1 MGAYENPIT
10 AIDRES
16 GKIVAN
22 VITNLGIQTANASK
36 AKAAREAKDLKDSQA
51 IQAKTSIRQ
60 AQNEDLIANRIEK
73 AGGASETFYNMTNR
87 AITEKTELEMKLLGG
102 TQEEAED
109 WNKQLSKTKNMLRSA
124 TNTIRKFNT
133 FGPEYLAS
141 QTGTNEANGRYLGSN
156 EEGASKFA
164 RDTYDNNQKMLAL
177 LDIRFDSNGDGLLTE
192 AEYSFNDQGQV
203 MADLGE
209 EYGLVNVDELMNQ
222 PPIII
227 EDIDANLTGLFAKQG
242 FTKNGKPG
250 EVYENKWYNIEE
262 QSTETIKDKDGN
274 EYSLT
279 TTPLKKQTQEQWLS
293 AVELQAKGMLGALK
307 GDKRSYDN
315 LNATFMT
322 FQCIGATEEK
332 PCDQKPFQE
341 MDADNPGNNGAYI
354 PTSGDKDSDEE
365 RFIEAYTVYAEK
377 NFLNNKKITQTAGI
391 TQKEKDAIKQKNIP
405 KFVKMNEGSK
415 AKRNKT
421 FELFNKGFKNND
433 FDFMKG
439 KNFNGQKVFDI
450 KQDSTGKP
458 KFVTKDGT
466 VLGYPDLSK
475 TTEVEEMIESYINGK
490 YADVGQSQRNAM
502 KKNIMKDFGEFRAD
516 QQEVAGINPRKPLPI
531 RKK

>member
-51 IQAKTSIRQ
+51 IQAKTSIKQ

-73 AGGASETFYNMTNR
+73 AGGASETFFKMTNR

-141 QTGTNEANGRYLGSN
+141 QTGTNEAKGRYLGSN
-156 EEGASKFA
+156 EKGASKFA

-250 EVYENKWYNIEE
+250 EVYENKWYDIEE
-262 QSTETIKDKDGN
+262 QSTETIEDKDGN
-274 EYSLT
+274 EFSLT
-279 TTPLKKQTQEQWLS
+279 ITPIKEQTAKQWGA
-293 AVELQAKGMLGALK
+293 AVDLQAQGMLGALK

-315 LNATFMT
+315 LNATFMS

-341 MDADNPGNNGAYI
+341 MDADNPGNNGAYM
-354 PTSGDKDSDEE
+354 PTDEDKK
-365 RFIEAYTVYAEK
+365 RFTTAYIDYAEK
-377 NFLNNKKITQTAGI
+377 MFLNNKKITQKAGI

-405 KFVKMNEGSK
+405 TVIEMNKDTKVKSK
-415 AKRNKT
+415 KVV
-421 FELFNKGFKNND
+421 ELFNKGFENND

-439 KNFNGQKVFDI
+439 RNFNGQKVFAI
-450 KQDSTGKP
+450 KPDSTGKP

-466 VLGYPDLSK
+466 VIGYPDLSK
-475 TTEVEEMIESYINGK
+475 KAEVEDMIESYINGK
-490 YADVGQSQRNAM
+490 YADIGQSQRNAM
-502 KKNIMKDFGEFRAD
+502 KKNIMKDFENSHPDVLNSAQKFRNGND
-516 QQEVAGINPRKPLPI
+516 LP
-531 RKK
+531 

>member
-250 EVYENKWYNIEE
+250 ENYLPEFYDIEE
-262 QSTETIKDKDGN
+262 QETETIEDKNGN
-274 EYSLT
+274 EFSLT
-279 TTPLKKQTQEQWLS
+279 ITPIKEQTAKQWGA
-293 AVELQAKGMLGALK
+293 AVDLQAKGMLGALK

-315 LNATFMT
+315 LNATFMS

-341 MDADNPGNNGAYI
+341 MDADNPGNNGAYM
-354 PTSGDKDSDEE
+354 PTDEDKK
-365 RFIEAYTVYAEK
+365 RFTTAYIDYAEK
-377 NFLNNKKITQTAGI
+377 MFLNNKKITQKAGI

-405 KFVKMNEGSK
+405 TVIEMNKDTKVKSK
-415 AKRNKT
+415 KVV
-421 FELFNKGFKNND
+421 ELFNKGFENND

-439 KNFNGQKVFDI
+439 RNFNGQKVFAI
-450 KQDSTGKP
+450 KPDSTGKP

-466 VLGYPDLSK
+466 VIGYPDLYK
-475 TTEVEEMIESYINGK
+475 KAEVEDMIESYINGK
-490 YADVGQSQRNAM
+490 YADIGQSQRNAM
-502 KKNIMKDFGEFRAD
+502 KKNIMKDFENSHPDVLNSAQKFRNGND
-516 QQEVAGINPRKPLPI
+516 LP
-531 RKK
+531 